1 MDFEL
6 TTEQKDLQQRARAF
20 VQNEIFPNSREWP
33 TCAHDYSREL
43 KAELLRKWADYGLA
57 KLMIPKDY
65 GGQGLGAMEDII
77 VLAEVA
83 RSPKVMPRGA
93 FLSPWPAF
101 YDASE
106 AIKAKYLYPVLNA
119 ETSMSTCFT
128 EPDAGSDLAG
138 VKTTAVMKGDHY
150 VLNGH
155 KLWRTGHADSSFTAV
170 LAVTDPSKGRR
181 GMSMFLVDNDAPGFT
196 KVRDIRVLADR
207 YWGMEQETR
216 LENVI
221 VPAENL
227 LGGEGGGFSLG
238 QQQFNWHRLRL
249 GGMALGMAERSL
261 EIAVQFAKE
270 RVVFGKPLG
279 SNQAIQWMITD
290 SQYDIESIRWAT
302 YYGAWIVDRGGYA
315 NARLQA
321 ATVKAYCIDAVLRVI
336 DRCMQVLGGR
346 GLMLDD
352 YPFGDFYNLM
362 RMCKQMEGSTETMKM
377 VMAREILGRETTG
390 D

>member
-1 MDFEL
+1 
-6 TTEQKDLQQRARAF
+6 
-20 VQNEIFPNSREWP
+20 
-33 TCAHDYSREL
+33 
-43 KAELLRKWADYGLA
+43 
-57 KLMIPKDY
+57 
-65 GGQGLGAMEDII
+65 
-77 VLAEVA
+77 
-83 RSPKVMPRGA
+83 
-93 FLSPWPAF
+93 
-101 YDASE
+101 
-106 AIKAKYLYPVLNA
+106 
-119 ETSMSTCFT
+119 
-128 EPDAGSDLAG
+128 
-138 VKTTAVMKGDHY
+138 
-150 VLNGH
+150 
-155 KLWRTGHADSSFTAV
+155 
-170 LAVTDPSKGRR
+170 
-181 GMSMFLVDNDAPGFT
+181 
-196 KVRDIRVLADR
+196 
-207 YWGMEQETR
+207 MEQETR